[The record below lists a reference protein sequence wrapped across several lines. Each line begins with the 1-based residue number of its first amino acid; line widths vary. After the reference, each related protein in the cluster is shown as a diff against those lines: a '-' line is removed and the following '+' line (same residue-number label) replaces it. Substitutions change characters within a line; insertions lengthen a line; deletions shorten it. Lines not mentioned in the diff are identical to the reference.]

1 MKEFQ
6 VIADDVLLSPD
17 EINAIYGDINNVLK
31 IHVNIYSRLIHK
43 VQFQITLFCCG
54 KGRNKLYF

>member
-6 VIADDVLLSPD
+6 VIADDVLLPPD

-43 VQFQITLFCCG
+43 VQF
-54 KGRNKLYF
+54 